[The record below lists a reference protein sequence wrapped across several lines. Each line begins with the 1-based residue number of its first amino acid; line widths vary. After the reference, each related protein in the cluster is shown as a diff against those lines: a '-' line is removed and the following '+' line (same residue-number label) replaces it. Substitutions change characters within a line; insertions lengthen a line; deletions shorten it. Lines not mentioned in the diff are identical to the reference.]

1 MDPQL
6 EKLIR
11 ELGDTINKVIEE
23 SPEIHH
29 ALELIRSTGSDVYLV
44 LEATVAFKEK
54 DKEKRKATGG
64 DEPTPGFR
72 EIPIEQR
79 LAEISAEDRQ
89 FLRSLNIKFDP
100 DE

>member
-1 MDPQL
+1 LDPQL

-29 ALELIRSTGSDVYLV
+29 ALERIRGTGSDVYLV
-44 LEATVAFKEK
+44 LEATVAFKDK
-54 DKEKRKATGG
+54 DKDADGEV
-64 DEPTPGFR
+64 PTPDFR

-79 LAEISAEDRQ
+79 LSEISAEDRQ